1 MTRIQRQYSLPNC
14 TLILDGMDDMTQ
26 SNPMDLRPIMAL
38 LLNAECHIGNGYGN
52 LGKPLV
58 GGREFFESLVNAVS
72 LYAQEFLS
80 GVHLPA
86 AAYEDK
92 PKLVQ
97 MKRLALN
104 QHELSYA
111 PVQESNPNAKPE
123 SITLTTVQLFDLV
136 EAIDQFVADTQTL
149 PSWSLNLA
157 PVAKK
162 FAPKAAMGKQVV
174 PAALG
179 LSGLAIAAIAMFAL
193 PVPQI
198 KQPDLRVGAN
208 TSSPAPNNTPS
219 SPPSPQS
226 SPSPSATPQATTSP
240 NAETSKIQADL
251 MGAEPIT
258 DPVEVDR
265 LQKQLR
271 ETLTSKI
278 KLGAKIPEALVYRVS
293 VGKDGQILGY
303 DGQSDIAKSSTA
315 ETPLPG
321 LLVVPTADKKKESM
335 ADYRVTFQPE
345 SRIQIQPWNQ
355 AVSDANAGS
364 VKVGESVKASESV
377 KVGESPSP
385 SESPSPKPSE
395 SPSSN
400 SSNADPKAAI
410 TEAAAVES
418 LQPKLY
424 DQIDKAWQVSP
435 AFNEDLRYR
444 VQVNREGTIVSYK
457 PDNRA
462 ATDYENEIPLPK
474 LSKGKPGETDGTAS
488 FQVVFRPSGKLEI
501 NPWFGYNKP

>member
-1 MTRIQRQYSLPNC
+1 MSRIQRQYSLPNC
-14 TLILDGMDDMTQ
+14 TLILDGMDDVTQ

-86 AAYEDK
+86 SAYSDK
-92 PKLVQ
+92 PQMVQ
-97 MKRLALN
+97 MKRLAPN
-104 QHELSYA
+104 QHELSYE
-111 PVQESNPNAKPE
+111 PQQESNPNAKPE
-123 SITLTTVQLFDLV
+123 KISLTTVQFFDLV

-149 PSWSLNLA
+149 PFWSLNLS

-162 FAPKAAMGKQVV
+162 FAPKGAMGKQVV

-179 LSGLAIAAIAMFAL
+179 LSGLAIAALAIFAL
-193 PVPQI
+193 PIPQV
-198 KQPDLRVGAN
+198 KQPESIRAGAN
-208 TSSPAPNNTPS
+208 TTSSPAPSTAPS
-219 SPPSPQS
+219 SPPSPQ
-226 SPSPSATPQATTSP
+226 PSASPQATASP
-240 NAETSKIQADL
+240 TAEPNPIKTDL
-251 MGAEPIT
+251 MAAAPIT
-258 DPVEVDR
+258 DPVEVAK
-265 LQKQLR
+265 LQQQLR

-293 VGKDGQILGY
+293 VGKDGQIVGY
-303 DGQSDIAKSSTA
+303 KPEGDIALKSER
-315 ETPLPG
+315 ETPLPD
-321 LLVVPTADKKKESM
+321 LLVVPAADKKPESI

-345 SRIQIQPWNQ
+345 NRIQIQPWSE
-355 AVSDANAGS
+355 AVAN
-364 VKVGESVKASESV
+364 VKVGESA
-377 KVGESPSP
+377 
-385 SESPSPKPSE
+385 SPKPSE
-395 SPSSN
+395 SASPGSSPGPSPSPSSSP
-400 SSNADPKAAI
+400 SSSPDSKAEITDATAI
-410 TEAAAVES
+410 DA

-424 DQIDKAWQVSP
+424 DQIDKAWQANP

-444 VQVNREGTIVSYK
+444 VQVNRDGTIVSYT

-474 LSKGKPGETDGTAS
+474 LSKGKPGETEGTAS
-488 FQVVFRPSGKLEI
+488 FKVVFRPSGKLEI